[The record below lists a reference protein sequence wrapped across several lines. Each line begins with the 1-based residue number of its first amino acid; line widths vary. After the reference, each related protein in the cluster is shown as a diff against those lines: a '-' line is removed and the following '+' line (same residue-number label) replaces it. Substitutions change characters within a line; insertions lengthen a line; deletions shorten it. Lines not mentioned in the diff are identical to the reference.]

1 MREMRDSGVEW
12 IGQIPATW
20 SIRRLKRA
28 ISTHSGGL
36 WGANTAESEQDV
48 FCVRVADFDYLHL
61 RIDIHDNMT
70 IRSYSQKAVI
80 ASAIKDGDVLLEKSG
95 GGETTPVGRTVLF
108 KSNTD
113 MMCSNFIE
121 YLRINNDYLPEFIT
135 YWLSSA
141 YVNGYSKRNI
151 KQTTGI
157 QNIDVQ
163 AFLDEVVVELS
174 LNEQRKITEY
184 LNDRCAEIDALIA
197 AKEKS
202 NALLKERRQ
211 SIIYEAVTK
220 GLNPDVPMKDS
231 GIAWIGSIPETWRVA
246 PLKRFAT
253 IRSGLTLGKKYP
265 DGTKLVEYP
274 YLRVANVQGE
284 YTDLTDIA
292 TVSVTESEAELY
304 ALHAGELLMTEGGD
318 RDKLGR
324 GCVWEGQIS
333 PCLHQNHVFALTTNE
348 ELNIYYVDYLTTSD
362 VGRNYF
368 DFTAKKTTNLAS
380 TNATTIL
387 AFPIPIPC
395 RKEQDAIVSYL
406 REKCAEIDSIIS
418 ANEII
423 IAKLKEYRQSVIY
436 EAVTGKIEV

>member
-1 MREMRDSGVEW
+1 MRAMKDSGVAWVGEIPESW
-12 IGQIPATW
+12 KIERIKFHAEFNPATMIPEYEENDDV
-20 SIRRLKRA
+20 SFIPMDHLKSGYHLTSMSEYRKVKSGYVVFQDGDILMAKVTPCLENGSLAIASELKDSVGFGSTEINVIRCRDVFNQFLYYLLQCPTYIQRATYDMFGVAGLKR
-28 ISTHSGGL
+28 L
-36 WGANTAESEQDV
+36 
-48 FCVRVADFDYLHL
+48 
-61 RIDIHDNMT
+61 
-70 IRSYSQKAVI
+70 
-80 ASAIKDGDVLLEKSG
+80 
-95 GGETTPVGRTVLF
+95 TP
-108 KSNTD
+108 S
-113 MMCSNFIE
+113 FIP
-121 YLRINNDYLPEFIT
+121 NSFVPVPE
-135 YWLSSA
+135 
-141 YVNGYSKRNI
+141 G
-151 KQTTGI
+151 
-157 QNIDVQ
+157 
-163 AFLDEVVVELS
+163 
-174 LNEQRKITEY
+174 NEQEKIAKY
-184 LNDRCAEIDALIA
+184 LNQKCSEIDALIA

-387 AFPIPIPC
+387 AFQIPIPC
-395 RKEQDAIVSYL
+395 RKEQDEIVSYL
-406 REKCAEIDSIIS
+406 RKKCAEVDSIIS
-418 ANEII
+418 ANETI

>member
-1 MREMRDSGVEW
+1 MRVMKDSGIEW
-12 IGQIPATW
+12 IGQIPENW
-20 SIRRLKRA
+20 SVNRLKYCATLDEEKLSEKTDSEYEFKYIDISSVTEYGGIGTVTEMTFGKSPSRA
-28 ISTHSGGL
+28 RMIVHDGDTIISTVRTYLKAIAYIEGGKDYICST
-36 WGANTAESEQDV
+36 G
-48 FCVRVADFDYLHL
+48 FCVVTPNEKIASKFCYFLLQSDYFVQKIVMDSVGVSYPAINSAKIGNIQIVLPPYEEQARIVDYLE
-61 RIDIHDNMT
+61 N
-70 IRSYSQKAVI
+70 K
-80 ASAIKDGDVLLEKSG
+80 
-95 GGETTPVGRTVLF
+95 
-108 KSNTD
+108 
-113 MMCSNFIE
+113 
-121 YLRINNDYLPEFIT
+121 
-135 YWLSSA
+135 
-141 YVNGYSKRNI
+141 
-151 KQTTGI
+151 
-157 QNIDVQ
+157 
-163 AFLDEVVVELS
+163 
-174 LNEQRKITEY
+174 
-184 LNDRCAEIDALIA
+184 CAEMDALIA

-220 GLNPDVPMKDS
+220 GLNPDVPMKNS
-231 GIAWIGSIPETWRVA
+231 GIAWIGFIPETWRVA

-265 DGTKLVEYP
+265 DGTKLIEYP

-387 AFPIPIPC
+387 AFQIPIPC

-406 REKCAEIDSIIS
+406 REKCAEVDSIIS
-418 ANEII
+418 ANETI